1 MTVIGITGGVGCGKS
16 AVLQFL
22 KEEYKAVIVETD
34 KLAHELEQKG
44 NLCYNEI
51 VSYFGREILDKD
63 GIIDRKKLGTIV
75 FNDSHKLEVLN
86 SIVHPAVVDAIRQI
100 IVDNKDKPG
109 YLFVESALLFE
120 SHIDRLCDKTW
131 YVYTTETVRRQRL
144 KERRGYSDEKISD
157 MMKSQCRE
165 DEFKNLCDCIID
177 NNDDL
182 CKTYAQIREEL
193 A

>member
-63 GIIDRKKLGTIV
+63 GIIDRK
-75 FNDSHKLEVLN
+75 
-86 SIVHPAVVDAIRQI
+86 IR
-100 IVDNKDKPG
+100 
-109 YLFVESALLFE
+109 S
-120 SHIDRLCDKTW
+120 S
-131 YVYTTETVRRQRL
+131 
-144 KERRGYSDEKISD
+144 
-157 MMKSQCRE
+157 
-165 DEFKNLCDCIID
+165 
-177 NNDDL
+177 
-182 CKTYAQIREEL
+182 
-193 A
+193 

>member
-75 FNDSHKLEVLN
+75 FSDSHKLEVLN

-120 SHIDRLCDKTW
+120 SHIDRLVPPCGKQL
-131 YVYTTETVRRQRL
+131 YVGSMGE
-144 KERRGYSDEKISD
+144 
-157 MMKSQCRE
+157 
-165 DEFKNLCDCIID
+165 
-177 NNDDL
+177 
-182 CKTYAQIREEL
+182 
-193 A
+193 

>member
-63 GIIDRKKLGTIV
+63 GIIDRKNLRKELRPWPKTAV
-75 FNDSHKLEVLN
+75 R
-86 SIVHPAVVDAIRQI
+86 SIGKAKKCAAPI
-100 IVDNKDKPG
+100 G
-109 YLFVESALLFE
+109 LF
-120 SHIDRLCDKTW
+120 
-131 YVYTTETVRRQRL
+131 
-144 KERRGYSDEKISD
+144 KI
-157 MMKSQCRE
+157 
-165 DEFKNLCDCIID
+165 
-177 NNDDL
+177 
-182 CKTYAQIREEL
+182 AP
-193 A
+193 